1 MVESKRQKKIKKE
14 TEHAGKPRP
23 GAKFRT
29 GFVAIIG
36 RPNVGKSTLVNKL
49 VGQKV
54 SIVTSRPQTTRNRIL
69 GIVNR
74 PNAQI
79 VLIDTPGLHAAATAL
94 GRQMLSEI
102 SQAVEGIDVIVPMID
117 ATERVGHGDRAVLER
132 AGHFQGPAI
141 LLLNKIDK
149 LGKEHLLPLI
159 AELSKERE
167 FSAIVPVSALTG
179 DGVELALSKMIE
191 LLPIGE
197 PHFPPDQFT
206 DQPERFLVS
215 EIIREKA
222 MAATKQEVPHSV
234 AVMVDNYEEL
244 PKLLKI
250 RATFYVERD
259 GQKGILI
266 GKGGEMMKRIGTSA
280 RQELEEIL
288 GIKIF
293 LELYVKIQPDWRDN
307 EAIVRQLDWRT
318 QLGQLGWDENSEEG
332 SDEGPKQAGSDTE
345 VTAQSEKPPET
356 E

>member
-1 MVESKRQKKIKKE
+1 MVITKRQKKITKDAKRAAE
-14 TEHAGKPRP
+14 PKAGAP
-23 GAKFRT
+23 FRS

-36 RPNVGKSTLVNKL
+36 RPNVGKSTLVNKM

-54 SIVTSRPQTTRNRIL
+54 SIVTSKPQTTRNRIL

-102 SQAVEGIDVIVPMID
+102 SQAVEGIDVIVPMLD
-117 ATERVGHGDRAVLER
+117 ATERIGHGDRAVLER
-132 AGHFQGPAI
+132 AAHFRGPSI
-141 LLLNKIDK
+141 LLLNKIDRI
-149 LGKEHLLPLI
+149 GKAHLLPLI

-167 FSAIVPVSALTG
+167 FAAIVPVSALSG
-179 DGVELALSKMIE
+179 DGVEIALSKMIE
-191 LLPIGE
+191 LLPVGE

-206 DQPERFLVS
+206 DQPERFLAS

-222 MAATKQEVPHSV
+222 MSATKQEVPHSV
-234 AVMVDNYEEL
+234 AVLVDNYEEL

-288 GIKIF
+288 GIKVF
-293 LELYVKIQPDWRDN
+293 LELYVKVQPDWRDN
-307 EAIVRQLDWRT
+307 AAIVKQLDWRT
-318 QLGQLGWDENSEEG
+318 QLGQLGWEDESEEPEDG
-332 SDEGPKQAGSDTE
+332 E
-345 VTAQSEKPPET
+345 VTEIAGTAEDTKNEI
-356 E
+356 